1 MTTPNTVPA
10 IIVHGGAGGWN
21 NADDDQILAGM
32 KQAASAGWAV
42 LSQDRSALEAVEAAT
57 IVLEDHPLFDA
68 GFGSFLND
76 CGEVEMDALITNG
89 STIDFGAVAAV
100 RHVRNPIS
108 LARLVMTE
116 TKHSFFVAEGA
127 DRLAMQLGISPV
139 CNLSMVTE
147 KEFAAYQERVRNTA
161 QAEEPDHGTVGA
173 VAIDRDGHIATATTT
188 GGSPHKL
195 KGRVGDVPIYG
206 AGGYSDDRAGGAS
219 ATGVGE
225 NIMRYFLSKYAVDL
239 IASGTLPLEAAQAAV
254 KYVGNHIPNP
264 EVGVITVDAS
274 GNVGAAHTTNG
285 MPVAW
290 VDSAGVVRASMREP
304 YTLT

>member
-1 MTTPNTVPA
+1 VTTPNTIPA
-10 IIVHGGAGGWN
+10 IIVHGGAGGWT

-42 LSQDRSALEAVEAAT
+42 LSRGRSALDAVEAAT

-76 CGEVEMDALITNG
+76 CGEVEMDALITDG

-116 TKHSFFVAEGA
+116 TRHSFFVAEGA
-127 DRLAMQLGISPV
+127 DRLAIQLGISPV
-139 CNLSMVTE
+139 CNLSMVTD
-147 KEFAAYQERVRNTA
+147 KEFAAYQEQVRNTA
-161 QAEEPDHGTVGA
+161 QVEEPGHGTVGA
-173 VAIDRDGHIATATTT
+173 VAIDVDGHIASATTS
-188 GGSPHKL
+188 GGSRHKL

-206 AGGYSDDRAGGAS
+206 AGGYSDDRSGGAS

-239 IASGTLPLEAAQAAV
+239 IASGALPLEATQAAV
-254 KYVGNHIPNP
+254 KYVARHIPNP

-274 GNVGAAHTTNG
+274 GNIGAAHTTNG
-285 MPVAW
+285 MPIAW
-290 VDSAGVVRASMREP
+290 VDSAGVVHADMREP
-304 YTLT
+304 YPLG